1 MPELT
6 HKERLQP
13 SLLDRLTDD
22 QPDQQQESR
31 DRRVLSP
38 SRLRDSVLR
47 DLAWLFNTTNL
58 ATLEDLSQHPDAAR
72 SVINYGLPD
81 LAGHTVSGI
90 DVPRLERLLRQA
102 IWDFEPRLIRNS
114 VQVRLFVEDEDSGH
128 NNMIFV
134 IEASLWS
141 QPLPLRLY
149 LRTEVDLENGEVTL
163 GEPKESAPL
172 SDKRGEG

>member
-22 QPDQQQESR
+22 APHEKLESR

-38 SRLRDSVLR
+38 ARLRESVLR

-58 ATLEDLSQHPDAAR
+58 EALQDLGDHPEAAR

-81 LAGHTVSGI
+81 LAGHTLSGI
-90 DVPRLERLLRQA
+90 DVPELERMLRQA
-102 IWDFEPRLIRNS
+102 IWEFEPRLVRSS
-114 VQVRLFVEDEDSGH
+114 VSVRLAEGGEGSH
-128 NNMIFV
+128 NSMAFV
-134 IEASLWS
+134 IEAELWS

-149 LRTEVDLENGEVTL
+149 LRTEIDLEDGDVRVVEMREAATPA
-163 GEPKESAPL
+163 ER
-172 SDKRGEG
+172 RGEG